1 MYESQTEDYESP
13 TVYAVYD
20 LIIIGAGPGGI
31 ALAAEACA
39 SGINQSQILVLE
51 KGATHNS
58 AIRQLYPDQKL
69 TTANYKGFDA
79 RCEGLLC
86 VSDMTKSETIAFF
99 DKVIANYRINIQ
111 FNAEVF
117 GMQGL
122 NQEGEA
128 RFRVE
133 SSNGTYESR
142 VLGDHLVEAR
152 AVGPDPV
159 AEHDAR
165 FGLHGCLLLEHRLMR
180 AA

>member
-1 MYESQTEDYESP
+1 
-13 TVYAVYD
+13 VYAIYD

-39 SGINQSQILVLE
+39 SGINQSKILVLE
-51 KGATHNS
+51 KGSTHNS

-86 VSDMTKSETIAFF
+86 VSDMTKSETIEFF
-99 DKVIANYRINIQ
+99 NKVIADYQINIQ

-117 GMQGL
+117 GMRRLKQ
-122 NQEGEA
+122 NGEA
-128 RFRVE
+128 RFQVE

-142 VLGDHLVEAR
+142 IL
-152 AVGPDPV
+152 AVAIGI
-159 AEHDAR
+159 
-165 FGLHGCLLLEHRLMR
+165 FGRPNKPKEYRCCRLLKKDSCLT
-180 AA
+180 

>member
-1 MYESQTEDYESP
+1 M
-13 TVYAVYD
+13 YAVYD

-31 ALAAEACA
+31 ALAAEACS

-69 TTANYKGFDA
+69 TTANYKGFEA

-86 VSDMTKSETIAFF
+86 VSDMTKSETIEFF

-117 GMQGL
+117 GMHVV
-122 NQEGEA
+122 NQDGGA

-133 SSNGTYESR
+133 SSNGIDESR
-142 VLGDHLVEAR
+142 VL
-152 AVGPDPV
+152 AVGIGI
-159 AEHDAR
+159 
-165 FGLHGCLLLEHRLMR
+165 FGRVNKPKEYRLPP
-180 AA
+180 AL